1 MLCRTRLRTRLST
14 IRIHGNDN
22 VGEFVPTMSLLNPL
36 IRIISVSIVVLV
48 SHVDGYSLLGNSRL
62 CGSARTSSPVIGGNI
77 KASRFGLKFGT
88 LNGQDEDDGSRG
100 IFRSRLEPREPHQR
114 LSIKIKNRRHS
125 KFVQSALF
133 ASSSS
138 PPPLPCPQGRNV
150 LLPDVSP
157 TECEGLSTPLAP
169 DLRHVEL
176 SLLPSSEE
184 SDKSVYVF
192 PLVITPKNY
201 TSNFCLRAFATKN
214 RDWIN
219 DQVLK
224 YGAVLFRGFDI
235 TSAKEVEDDVKA
247 LEPKLSNDYRG
258 TSPRDLQNG
267 TSYVFSVAEVPSHF
281 PIAQHLE
288 MSFLPSPPRR
298 LFFSALQAPQSVG
311 GETAL
316 TDFRKVYRDIPD
328 RLRDK
333 LQKKKLKYTRTHF
346 RKGASQFLNTD
357 ISSMKGWEELFD
369 TAEKSKVEEICKNEN
384 LPMKWEGRNA
394 DKFVSEYVSE
404 PFQIHPQLPN
414 NQRVWFN
421 HAQVFHWTTL
431 PSELFFAFTRTRDI
445 RYLLRSIGTWI
456 LTIITYGILRKK
468 MALHITFGDGTPI
481 SILEMN
487 SIRSAIHKNMVFNR
501 WQKGDLLEIDNF
513 STSHGREPTYDKG
526 RKIVVSWSEPLQKS
540 NDFDLVYG

>member
-1 MLCRTRLRTRLST
+1 MRHPIIAFLLAFCAATL
-14 IRIHGNDN
+14 
-22 VGEFVPTMSLLNPL
+22 VGK
-36 IRIISVSIVVLV
+36 VV
-48 SHVDGYSLLGNSRL
+48 VDGYSLFGGANNNKNNNRL
-62 CGSARTSSPVIGGNI
+62 TVGRRNGRVD
-77 KASRFGLKFGT
+77 LKFGRFV
-88 LNGQDEDDGSRG
+88 EDILTRRSQTQQFQPNQPPPPSS
-100 IFRSRLEPREPHQR
+100 FRSVAASPSR
-114 LSIKIKNRRHS
+114 S
-125 KFVQSALF
+125 KEKYVSSPLF
-133 ASSSS
+133 SSSSSSSS
-138 PPPLPCPQGRNV
+138 PCAKGRNI

-157 TECEGLSTPLAP
+157 TECAGLSTPLQP

-176 SLLPSSEE
+176 SLLQSSDI

-201 TSNFCLRAFATKN
+201 TSNFCLRAFANRN
-214 RDWIN
+214 RDWI
-219 DQVLK
+219 DQQVLK

-235 TSAKEVEDDVKA
+235 TSAQEVEDDVKA
-247 LEPKLSNDYRG
+247 LEPKLSNEYRG

-267 TSYVFSVAEVPSHF
+267 TSYVFSAAEVPSHF

-298 LFFSALQAPQSVG
+298 LFFSALQAPKSVG

-316 TDFRKVYRDIPD
+316 TDFRKVYRDIPTK
-328 RLRDK
+328 LRDK
-333 LQKKKLKYTRTHF
+333 LSKKKLKYTRTHY
-346 RKGASQFLNTD
+346 RKGASRFFNTD

-369 TAEKSKVEEICKNEN
+369 TTNKTKVEEICKEEN
-384 LPMKWEGRNA
+384 LPLRWEGNNDN

-414 NQRVWFN
+414 NQQVWFN

-431 PSELFFAFTRTRDI
+431 PSELYFAYTRTKDL

-456 LTIITYGILRKK
+456 LTILTYVVLRKK
-468 MALHITFGDGTPI
+468 MALHITYGDGTPI
-481 SILEMN
+481 SIREMN
-487 SIRSAIHKNMVFNR
+487 QIRRAIHSNMVFNR

-526 RKIVVSWSEPLQKS
+526 RKIVVSWSEPLPKS
-540 NDFDLVYG
+540 NNFDLVYG